1 MPEKLPFISVVIPA
15 YNEERFL
22 SLCLG
27 SLKEQDYTGDYEII
41 VVDNASTDK
50 TAEIASRFR
59 VKVVFEER
67 RSPSCAR
74 QRGLHE
80 ARGEIIAFIDADS
93 IAPPRWLTTIAQRF
107 SRAPGTIMVTGPH
120 AFFDVGATVRVISYI
135 MHFILIILD
144 YAFSQVNRKGG
155 ALWGSNFAVR
165 RQTLLEVGGFNTNIK
180 FRGEDYDLSLRL
192 KEKGRLSLIPS
203 LFVLTSAGRLR
214 EEGIWCAYWNYILY
228 YFSVLFY
235 HQLPPE
241 RLEDLPRKSVTVVA
255 NKLWTNPYFW
265 LRGRIITHG
274 DRHRQRIALT
284 FDDGPNEPFTSQVLD
299 ILGEYDV
306 KATFFMVG
314 QNVERWAKVC
324 QRVLKEGHT
333 IGNHSYS
340 HSQWLALNRGRNIT
354 RELKLVQEAIYKA
367 TEVRPS
373 LFRPP
378 YGFRTPRLM
387 RVAAN
392 LRFTIIGWDNM
403 TNDWDSGKEADQI
416 VRAILRR
423 AKPGGIIVLHDG
435 RSTRQGFDRTPLLR
449 ALPEILAGLKGQG
462 YELVTVPELIGESR
476 D

>member
-1 MPEKLPFISVVIPA
+1 
-15 YNEERFL
+15 
-22 SLCLG
+22 
-27 SLKEQDYTGDYEII
+27 
-41 VVDNASTDK
+41 
-50 TAEIASRFR
+50 
-59 VKVVFEER
+59 
-67 RSPSCAR
+67 
-74 QRGLHE
+74 
-80 ARGEIIAFIDADS
+80 
-93 IAPPRWLTTIAQRF
+93 
-107 SRAPGTIMVTGPH
+107 
-120 AFFDVGATVRVISYI
+120 
-135 MHFILIILD
+135 
-144 YAFSQVNRKGG
+144 
-155 ALWGSNFAVR
+155 
-165 RQTLLEVGGFNTNIK
+165 
-180 FRGEDYDLSLRL
+180 
-192 KEKGRLSLIPS
+192 
-203 LFVLTSAGRLR
+203 
-214 EEGIWCAYWNYILY
+214 
-228 YFSVLFY
+228 
-235 HQLPPE
+235 
-241 RLEDLPRKSVTVVA
+241 
-255 NKLWTNPYFW
+255 
-265 LRGRIITHG
+265 
-274 DRHRQRIALT
+274 
-284 FDDGPNEPFTSQVLD
+284 
-299 ILGEYDV
+299 
-306 KATFFMVG
+306 MVG

-462 YELVTVPELIGESR
+462 YELVTVPELIGESQG
-476 D
+476 